1 MRMLAGHRG
10 PIEAGQ
16 QDPAKAAPNEG
27 KPSMRTKLTKIGTWR
42 NRRPPLIAG
51 AGILAAATALGVAAA
66 VAPSATA
73 QPATAQAKAGY
84 GAPPSITKQYFG
96 STTEPYTGKVTPTY
110 RYTLSNGNGMSVDL
124 LSYGA
129 ITQAVNVP
137 GKDGTTA
144 DVVLGFSTLQD
155 YVANVSPPVTANGGP
170 YFGETVGRYANRI
183 AKGTFQL
190 NGQTYTLPINNGVN
204 SLHGGLVGFG
214 NHIWSQVGGLI
225 QTKDE
230 VGVTLQLVS
239 PNGDSSGAA
248 GSPGCPS
255 GCTGY
260 PAQLTVDVTFTL
272 NSQGQ
277 YGLHYSAH
285 NDDAKLSTVLNLT
298 NHSYFNLAGENSAA
312 GSAYGQY
319 VQINAASYSPTDATQ
334 IPLPGLPD
342 GVPVAGT
349 PFDFTTPHT
358 IGSRISEVSAP
369 DNVPASDSSLTKGE
383 SQLLIAQGYDHN
395 WILNKQ
401 TSQTT
406 GPDGLNLAA
415 RAWDPNSGRE
425 LTVWTDQPGVQFY
438 SGNFLTGTLTG
449 ISGDTYRQG
458 AGYTFETQHF
468 PDSPNEPSFPS
479 TVLGP
484 GNTFTSSTVFAFSA

>member
-1 MRMLAGHRG
+1 MLAGHRG

-16 QDPAKAAPNEG
+16 QDPAKASPNEG
-27 KPSMRTKLTKIGTWR
+27 KPSMRTKLAKIGTWR
-42 NRRPPLIAG
+42 HKRPPLMAG
-51 AGILAAATALGVAAA
+51 AGILAAATAIGVAAA

-73 QPATAQAKAGY
+73 QPATAQAKAGS
-84 GAPPSITKQYFG
+84 GGSLSITKQYFG

-110 RYTLSNGNGMSVDL
+110 RYTLSNGSGMSVDL

-129 ITQAVNVP
+129 ITQAINVP
-137 GKDGTTA
+137 GKDGATA
-144 DVVLGFSTLQD
+144 DVVLGFKTLQE
-155 YVANVSPPVTANGGP
+155 YVTNVSPPVIANGGP

-204 SLHGGLVGFG
+204 ALHGGLVGFG
-214 NHIWSQVGGLI
+214 NHIWSQAGGLI
-225 QTKDE
+225 HTGNE

-239 PNGDSSGAA
+239 PNGDASGAA
-248 GSPGCPS
+248 GSPGCPN

-277 YGLHYSAH
+277 YGIRYSAH
-285 NDDAKLSTVLNLT
+285 NDDAKLSTVVNLT

-319 VQINAASYSPTDATQ
+319 VQINANNYSPTDSTQ
-334 IPLPGLPD
+334 IPLPLTN

-349 PFDFTTPHT
+349 PFDFRTPQT
-358 IGSRISEVSAP
+358 IGSRISDVSAP
-369 DNVPASDSSLTKGE
+369 DNTPASFSAATGGK

-401 TSQTT
+401 TAGTT

-415 RAWDPNSGRE
+415 RAADPNSGRE
-425 LTVWTDQPGVQFY
+425 LAVWTDQPGVQFY
-438 SGNFLTGTLTG
+438 SGNFLNGTLTG

-484 GNTFTSSTVFAFSA
+484 NHTLTSTTVFAFSA